1 MEVVELELGEQS
13 YSIHIGAGLIS
24 DSALI
29 QSEISGER
37 VLIVTNETVAPLYV
51 DRLKQSLKDRSVD
64 VIALPDGERYK
75 TLDTL
80 NTIFDIL
87 LTNQHNRNSTIIA
100 LGGGVVGDTAGFA
113 AASYQRGI
121 AFIQIPTT
129 LLSQVDSSVGG
140 KTGVNHALGKNMIGA
155 FHQPRAVY
163 IDTDTLQTL
172 PKRELIAGL
181 AEVIKHGAL
190 ADRQYFEWLEQVV
203 DDLLSADAET
213 LTRTIKRSCE
223 LKAKIVASDEKET
236 GTRALLNFGHT
247 FGHAIESGLGYGEW
261 LHGEAV
267 GAGMVMAADLSC
279 RLNMCPGEDALRLKS
294 LIEKVGL
301 PIAPPMGLINEFVTL
316 MQRDK
321 KSSDQGMR
329 FVLLREIG
337 KAEIVNAVD
346 DGLLRETINAG
357 ERLVK

>member
-329 FVLLREIG
+329 LVLLREIG

-346 DGLLRETINAG
+346 DGLLRETINTG
-357 ERLVK
+357 ERLLE

>member
-279 RLNMCPGEDALRLKS
+279 RLNMCSGEDALRLKS

-301 PIAPPMGLINEFVTL
+301 PITPPTGLINEFVTL

-329 FVLLREIG
+329 LVLLREIG

-346 DGLLRETINAG
+346 DGLLRETINTG
-357 ERLVK
+357 ERLLE